1 MSYLH
6 VLYSGRAVLWVTVS
20 LGFMRNVDMICRV
33 IQLLCFDVSCDVCF
47 ALSCHAD
54 RVLSC
59 FAVWPVVSP
68 CFCVPYSCHA
78 VFCRI
83 IRWYGVW
90 CRALY
95 RLVLVSG
102 TGTIPCVVSWRVVC
116 FRDVPYV
123 DSFCH
128 VSNILELLHHVM
140 WLFVMCLIL
149 YPVSV

>member
-6 VLYSGRAVLWVTVS
+6 VIYSGRAVLWVTVS

-102 TGTIPCVVSWRVVC
+102 TIPCVVSWRVVC
-116 FRDVPYV
+116 FRDMQLL
-123 DSFCH
+123 CH
-128 VSNILELLHHVM
+128 TLTR
-140 WLFVMCLIL
+140 FVMYLIFWSYFTMSCGCLWC
-149 YPVSV
+149 V